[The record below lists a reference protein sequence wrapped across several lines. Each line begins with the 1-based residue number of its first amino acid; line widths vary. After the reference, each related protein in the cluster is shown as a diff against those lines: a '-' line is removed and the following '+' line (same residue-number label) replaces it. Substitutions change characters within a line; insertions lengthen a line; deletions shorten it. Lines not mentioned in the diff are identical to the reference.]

1 MRRIFYLFLIASVL
15 FACNSSK
22 YFLSQRD
29 VDNALF
35 EAVDALTEKPTHA
48 SATKALP
55 ILYANAQKKHLGE
68 IEALNKTKG
77 IDRWNKIL
85 STYEILQELN
95 DAITNSAPAAK
106 LVKPVDY
113 QPEIEQARQR
123 AAEESYQLADN
134 LFKTGKK
141 SDAFKAYEYFKMAI
155 GFVPDYKDGGQKME
169 AAFNNGT
176 LHVLVKP
183 FKHAGSQ
190 EDYTINFIDVHGGTQ
205 KNRSSLLADLESQ
218 VSTEFPIKFYTY
230 TMDTTGNRG
239 PDCIIDVRLNYF
251 NMGQP
256 ISSASSYQRTEQ
268 LIEGYDTSRN
278 PIYTTVVAN
287 VTTWRT
293 SLSADMSVNVD
304 ISETGNIPKVTS
316 KTFKEDYT
324 WKSEFADYR
333 GDDRAITNNE
343 SRMAA
348 GLGNTTAFPANGQ
361 TALMQL
367 YKRLYP
373 RLMTHIRSVLKE
385 QLKNKGFLSQ

>member
-1 MRRIFYLFLIASVL
+1 MKRIFYLFLFTSFL
-15 FACNSSK
+15 FACNSTK

-68 IEALNKTKG
+68 IEALNKTQG

-95 DAITNSAPAAK
+95 DAITNAAPAAK

-113 QPEIEQARQR
+113 QPQIEQARQR

-134 LFKTGKK
+134 LLKTGKK
-141 SDAFKAYEYFKMAI
+141 TDAFKAYEYFKLAI
-155 GFVPDYKDGGQKME
+155 GFVPDYKDAGQKMD
-169 AAFNNGT
+169 AAFNKGT
-176 LHVLVKP
+176 LHVWVKP
-183 FKHAGSQ
+183 FRQAGPQ
-190 EDYTINFIDVHGGTQ
+190 EEFANNFNDVLGAFQ
-205 KNRSSLLADLESQ
+205 NNRSSLLADLASQ
-218 VSTEFPIKFYTY
+218 VSEAYPIQFYPY
-230 TMDTTGNRG
+230 TWDTTSKQA
-239 PDCIIDVRLNYF
+239 PDCIIDVSLNAF
-251 NMGQP
+251 NMGEP
-256 ISSASSYQRTEQ
+256 ITNANSYQRTEQ

-287 VTTWRT
+287 VTTWKT
-293 SLSADMSVNVD
+293 SLSADMSINVD
-304 ISETGNIPKVTS
+304 ISETGNGAKFNI
-316 KTFKEDYT
+316 KTFKEDNT
-324 WKSEFADYR
+324 WKSEFANYN

-348 GLGNTTAFPANGQ
+348 GLGNTTVFPGNRQA
-361 TALMQL
+361 ALMQL
-367 YKRLYP
+367 YKKLYP
-373 RLMTHIRSVLKE
+373 RLMAQIQSVLKE